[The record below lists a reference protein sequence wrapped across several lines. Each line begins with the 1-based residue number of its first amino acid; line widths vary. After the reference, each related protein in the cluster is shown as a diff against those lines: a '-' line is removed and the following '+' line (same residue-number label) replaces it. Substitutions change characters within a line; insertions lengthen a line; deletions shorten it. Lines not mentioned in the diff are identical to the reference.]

1 MHLRSQSLPSFG
13 SRRRARSLHHFRSMC
28 GVAALFLLFAAF
40 WLPAR
45 AATIP
50 NLVTKPVDTGVAH
63 PLAGHHPAWAVA
75 ANQTAVVPE
84 NQSFEQMTLVLTRS
98 DAQEQAFQQLL
109 ADQQNPASPN
119 YHKWLTAAEIG
130 SRFGL
135 SDQDLAAVTGWL
147 TSQGLHVNSV
157 TPDRAM
163 IDFGGTA
170 GSIDR
175 VFQTELRSYTVNG
188 SQRISV
194 ASDPAIPLA
203 LTPVIKSVRGLFT
216 IDERP
221 QLHLSVES
229 SQSPQMTTSSGTH
242 YLTPNDFNTIYDVPA
257 AYTGAGITIGIVA
270 WSRVNNADLDNFKA
284 KTGASFTDPT
294 VAIPTAYGGADP
306 GSPCTA
312 PSTPSTCTSGFGG
325 QGEATLDVI
334 RAGSVAPGANL
345 LLVATPSSSGGIGA
359 DAKYLVYTT
368 PVPAQVMTISFGA
381 CESSA
386 GSSGVSF
393 WDTLFKTAAGEGISV
408 FVSSGDSAAAGCD
421 TAFTTPPSTP
431 IGNSPNYICS
441 SSYATCVGGTEFADT
456 ANPSSYWS
464 SSNGTGYQSATGYIP
479 EGGWNES
486 WNGTTAIVAGSGGG
500 VSAYIATPIWQSGT
514 GVPAA
519 RSGRYTPDVSFS
531 AAGHDGYFACLAG
544 TAISGT
550 SYNAGCTGSS
560 WYFIYFSGTSASAPG
575 MAGVAALLDQKLG
588 GGQGNLNPLIY
599 PLASSAPSAFHDV
612 TVASSGVGSCNIA
625 VPSMCNN
632 SIPGPTGVTTGVQ
645 QGFLV
650 TAGYDEVTGLG
661 SLDVNNFLTNYPATS
676 SRATPTVTANP
687 ASSSVTTA
695 QTLSV
700 AVSVAGTAGVATGS
714 VTISSG
720 SYTSSAATLS
730 NGSATVTIPAGSL
743 AAGSASLTANYTP
756 DNASALIYTSAA
768 SSAVSVSISKATPTV
783 TAMPI
788 VGGAS
793 ISVAQQLWVNIQVNA
808 GSGTATATGTVTLSS
823 GSYTSPAASLTSGL
837 SAIAIPAGSLPVGTD
852 NITASYTPDAAG
864 ATLYNPATS
873 SAAPVTIAK
882 ATPVVAMAPV
892 YSNIVPGQ
900 SLRVWVGVSS
910 TAGVADTGILVA
922 TGSVVLSSGSYTSSP
937 ALLSSGG
944 VYATI
949 PAGTFAVGSPT
960 IAATYTPDTAGSA
973 IYNPATGNT
982 SITVAKVTPTVVPTA
997 SPSSITTVQPT
1008 TVTVT
1013 VAGNSGNPTP
1023 TGSITL
1029 TSGSYSSAASALSS
1043 GSAQIVIPAGS
1054 LAIGADTITAA
1065 YTPDAASAASFTAQS
1080 STTGVTVG
1088 VVAPSVTV
1096 APTPANITTVQ
1107 SSSVTVTVSG
1117 GAGNPTATGSIKLTG
1132 GSYSS
1137 STANLAG
1144 GAATISV
1151 PGSSLAIGANT
1162 LTAAYTPDTAGAAVY
1177 SASTGTGTV
1186 TVSKVTP
1193 TVTVSPSP
1201 ASISTVQGTAVTVTV
1216 SGGSG
1221 APAAS
1226 GSVTLSSGS
1235 YSSGA
1240 VTLSGGAAL
1249 INIAAGTLAAGSP
1262 TLTATYTPDTAAAAT
1277 FNAATGT
1284 AGVTVNKVTPSV
1296 AVTPGSSSTPVYQAL
1311 SVTVAV
1317 SGGSGNPTASGSIV
1331 LSGGGYT
1338 SAATTLT
1345 GGSAAFSIPA
1355 NSLTAGSVTLT
1366 AAYTPDTAA
1375 AATYAATAGSSAV
1388 TLTTFSIAGTSVS
1401 VARGAT
1407 TGNTST
1413 ITVTPQYGFTGAVAL
1428 TAAIT
1433 SSPAGAQYSPSLS
1446 FGATTPVTI
1455 SGSIAGTA
1463 TLTITTTPATSAALA
1478 APARPGSRWY
1488 ATGGAVL
1495 ACLVLFAVPGR
1506 RRRAWRNLLGL
1517 LVLLAALAGGM
1528 AACGGGGSS
1537 SGGGSGISGT
1547 TSGLYTI
1554 TVYGNGALSGT
1565 VNLTVQ

>member
-1 MHLRSQSLPSFG
+1 MHLRPHSLPSF
-13 SRRRARSLHHFRSMC
+13 SSHRPARSARLPQFLH
-28 GVAALFLLFAAF
+28 GIAALFVLLAAF
-40 WLPAR
+40 CLPAS

-50 NLVTKPVDTGVAH
+50 NLVTRPVDAGVAR
-63 PLAGHHPAWAVA
+63 PLAGHHPAWAIA

-84 NQSFEQMTLVLTRS
+84 NQSFEQMTLVLARS
-98 DAQEQAFQQLL
+98 DAQEQDFQQLL
-109 ADQQNPASPN
+109 ADQQNPASPS
-119 YHKWLTAAEIG
+119 YHKWLTPAEIG

-135 SDQDLAAVTGWL
+135 SDPDLSAITGWL
-147 TSQGLHVNSV
+147 ASQGLHVNSV

-163 IDFGGTA
+163 ILFGGTA
-170 GSIDR
+170 SSIDR
-175 VFQTELRSYTVNG
+175 AFQTELRSYTVNG
-188 SQRISV
+188 SQQISV
-194 ASDPAIPLA
+194 ASDPMIPLA

-216 IDERP
+216 VDERP
-221 QLHLSVES
+221 QLNLSVES
-229 SQSPQMTTSSGTH
+229 SPSPQMTASSGAH
-242 YLTPNDFNTIYDVPA
+242 YLTPNDFNTIYDVPS
-257 AYTGAGITIGIVA
+257 AYTGAGITIGIVS

-294 VAIPTAYGGADP
+294 VVIPTAYGGADP

-325 QGEATLDVI
+325 QQEATLDVI

-345 LLVATPSSSGGIGA
+345 LLVATPKSSGGISA
-359 DAKYLVYTT
+359 DAQYLVYTN
-368 PVPAQVMTISFGA
+368 PAPAQVITISFGA
-381 CESSA
+381 CESNA

-393 WDTLFKTAAGEGISV
+393 WDNLFKTAAGEGISV

-421 TAFTTPPSTP
+421 TDFSTPPSTP
-431 IGNSPNYICS
+431 TANSPNYICS

-464 SSNGTGYQSATGYIP
+464 SSNSTGYQSATGYIP

-486 WNGTTAIVAGSGGG
+486 WNGTTATVAGSGGG

-519 RSGRYTPDVSFS
+519 RTGRYTPDVSFS

-544 TAISGT
+544 TAITGT

-599 PLASSAPSAFHDV
+599 PLASSTPSAFHDV
-612 TVASSGVGSCNIA
+612 TVASSGVSSCNID

-632 SIPGPTGVTTGVQ
+632 SIPGPTGLTGVQ
-645 QGFLV
+645 EGFLV

-661 SLDVNNFLTNYPATS
+661 SLDVGNFLNNYPTTS
-676 SRATPTVTANP
+676 SRVTPTVTANP
-687 ASSSVTTA
+687 VSSSVTTA

-700 AVSVAGTAGVATGS
+700 KVSVTGTAGVATGS

-730 NGSATVTIPAGSL
+730 SGSATVAIPAGSL

-768 SSAVSVSISKATPTV
+768 SSAVPVSISKATPTV

-788 VGGAS
+788 VGGSS
-793 ISVAQQLWVNIQVNA
+793 ITVAQSLSVNILVTA
-808 GSGTATATGTVTLSS
+808 GSGTATSTGSVTVSS
-823 GSYTSPAASLTSGL
+823 GSYTSSAVTLASGL
-837 SAIAIPAGSLPVGTD
+837 ATIVIPAGSLAVGTD
-852 NITASYTPDAAG
+852 SITASYTPDTAG

-922 TGSVVLSSGSYTSSP
+922 TGSVVLSSGTYTSSA
-937 ALLSSGG
+937 ALLSFGG
-944 VYATI
+944 VYVTI
-949 PAGTFAVGSPT
+949 PAGTFAVGSPA
-960 IAATYTPDTAGSA
+960 IAATYTPDAAGSA
-973 IYNPATGNT
+973 IYNSASGNT

-997 SPSSITTVQPT
+997 SPSSITTVQST
-1008 TVTVT
+1008 TITVT

-1029 TSGSYSSAASALSS
+1029 SSGSYASAATSLSS

-1054 LAIGADTITAA
+1054 LPIGTDTITAA
-1065 YTPDAASAASFTAQS
+1065 YTPDAASVASFTAQS

-1088 VVAPSVTV
+1088 VVAPTVTV

-1107 SSSVTVTVSG
+1107 SSSVAVTVSG
-1117 GAGNPTATGSIKLTG
+1117 GTGNPTATGSITLTG

-1137 STANLAG
+1137 GAVNLVGGTATL
-1144 GAATISV
+1144 SV
-1151 PGSSLAIGANT
+1151 PATSLAIGANT
-1162 LTAAYTPDTAGAAVY
+1162 VTASYTPNTASATVY

-1201 ASISTVQGTAVTVTV
+1201 ASISTVQGTAVTITV
-1216 SGGSG
+1216 NGGSG

-1226 GSVTLSSGS
+1226 GSVTLTSGS

-1240 VTLSGGAAL
+1240 ITLSGGTAL
-1249 INIAAGTLAAGSP
+1249 INISAGTLAAGSP
-1262 TLTATYTPDTAAAAT
+1262 TLTATYTPDATAAAT
-1277 FNAATGT
+1277 YNTATG
-1284 AGVTVNKVTPSV
+1284 AGGVSVSKVTPSV
-1296 AVTPGSSSTPVYQAL
+1296 AVTPGASSTPVYQAL

-1317 SGGSGNPTASGSIV
+1317 SGGAGNPAASGSIV

-1338 SAATTLT
+1338 SAATALT

-1388 TLTTFSIAGTSVS
+1388 TLTTFAITGTAVS

-1413 ITVTPQYGFTGAVAL
+1413 ITVAPQYGFTGAVAL

-1446 FGATTPVTI
+1446 FGTTTPVTI
-1455 SGSIAGTA
+1455 SGTGAGTA
-1463 TLTITTTPATSAALA
+1463 TLTITTTPATSAAFA

-1506 RRRAWRNLLGL
+1506 RRAWRNLAGL

-1547 TSGLYTI
+1547 TSGAYTI
-1554 TVYGNGALSGT
+1554 TVYGNGAISGT